1 MAYQNPGVYVST
13 TNNPVIATVG
23 ATPINVCFVGDAPA
37 AQSQTDQFTFSTGTT
52 VNSLSQQY
60 ATQVSG
66 TPALTVTDVFSGLT
80 YAVGSDYQVGV
91 DTTGAYATIAPG
103 TTTLSNSGTPSG
115 GTYTLSF
122 YLNGSSTALGTTT
135 TIAYNASS
143 ATVATAINT
152 ALPTLASIN
161 LSVSTAGTI
170 ASGLTITFAQ
180 TSTTDPQNVITTTI
194 NASSV
199 TGGSIVANN
208 SLIGKWVNV
217 AYTYNPPYGNVLQ
230 LFTSQQAVQSIYG
243 PAFNYTTGAINS
255 PLSLAAQ
262 LAFQNGATQIYLM
275 AVKKAGSTPTTTEW
289 QTSINTLSTTNVG
302 NIDTIVPLVD
312 YSIDSS
318 YYAFYKTFIN
328 TQAGIGRLQRLFLSR
343 GTSSVSTSSA
353 VINDASLFR
362 NQRIS
367 VFAPNQYTVT
377 TTNTATTQ
385 QLVIDGFYGAAAVA
399 GLYAGLPGPEEP
411 LTHKIVNGF
420 YNIPSTINF
429 SSSDYQNMQS
439 NGVLVLKQNSSGQIY
454 IRHGLN
460 TDNVNWLVQEI
471 SILAAQDQL
480 YNQIKSALTNANLI
494 GTAFT
499 ANTPLVIQ
507 SVIQG
512 VLTGAVNTNLIQAYT
527 GLTYS
532 QGSNQP
538 TAINVSFSYS
548 PTFPLNY
555 IDVTFGINPT
565 SGTLQYSTSTSAIN
579 TTTGA

>member
-13 TNNPVIATVG
+13 TNNPVISTVG
-23 ATPINVCFVGDAPA
+23 ATPINVCFVGDALT

-52 VNSLSQQY
+52 INSLSQQY
-60 ATQVSG
+60 VNQSSG
-66 TPALTVTDVFSGLT
+66 TPALTVTDVFSGAT
-80 YAVGSDYQVGV
+80 YSVGSDYQIGV
-91 DTTGAYATIAPG
+91 DATGTNVTIAPG
-103 TTTLSNSGTPSG
+103 TTTLTNSGATSG
-115 GTYTLSF
+115 NYTLSF
-122 YLNGSSTALGTTT
+122 YLNGSSTALGTTS
-135 TIAYNASS
+135 TITYNATA
-143 ATVATAINT
+143 ATVATTINS
-152 ALPTLASIN
+152 ALSTLSSLN
-161 LSVSTAGTI
+161 LSVSTTGNIT
-170 ASGLTITFAQ
+170 SGLTITFAQ
-180 TSTTDPQNVITTTI
+180 TSTTDPQNIITTTI
-194 NASSV
+194 NSSG
-199 TGGSIVANN
+199 TSGGSIVANN
-208 SLIGKWVNV
+208 SLISKWVNV
-217 AYTYNPPYGNVLQ
+217 SYTYSPPYGNVLQ

-243 PAFNYTTGAINS
+243 APFNSTNGAINS

-275 AVKKAGSTPTTTEW
+275 AVKKAGTTPTTTEW
-289 QTSINTLSTTNVG
+289 QTAINTLSTTNVG

-312 YSIDSS
+312 YSTDNS
-318 YYAFYKTFIN
+318 YYTFYKTFIN
-328 TQAGIGRLQRLFLSR
+328 TQASIGRLQRLFLSR
-343 GTSSVSTSSA
+343 GQSSVA
-353 VINDASLFR
+353 PAAAAINDASLFR

-460 TDNVNWLVQEI
+460 TNNANWLVQEI

-480 YNQIKSALTNANLI
+480 YNQIKNVLANANLI
-494 GTAFT
+494 GSAYT

-512 VLTGAVNTNLIQAYT
+512 VLTGAINTNLIQAYT

-532 QGSNQP
+532 QNSNQP